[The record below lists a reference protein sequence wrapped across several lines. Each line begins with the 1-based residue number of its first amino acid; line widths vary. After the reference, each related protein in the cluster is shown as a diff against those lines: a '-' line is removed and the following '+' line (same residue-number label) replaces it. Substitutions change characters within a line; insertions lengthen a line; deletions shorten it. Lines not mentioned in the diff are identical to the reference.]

1 MSVVSESGVDVA
13 SRTELAAARQPV
25 LVWNNVS
32 FQVKETRILQN
43 VSGALCK
50 GEVACILGS
59 SGAGKSTLLDSLSG
73 RLRTGQVTGQVKYL
87 VPSSRVGYIQQQD
100 VLLATASTRETLEY
114 AAKLSNFKEPEIS
127 ERVSSVLRDLGLSSC
142 AEVKAGGPM
151 IRGLSGG
158 QRRRLSIG
166 IALIKGADVLL
177 LDEITSGLDSFSA
190 LKVIQLLRTL
200 ADTKGCTC
208 ICTVHQPSFE
218 LLKLFDKII
227 LMAKGQMAYYGTV
240 DGAIPHF
247 ESIGRPVPP
256 LTNPADYML
265 SITSPMS
272 VYSLHEHEHEHEHWH
287 VHENGDGSLTAK
299 ETKMD
304 EEALQRQSV
313 ADAKYVAIMQE
324 FWNAAPRESQGVIDA
339 ALENPTGFM
348 VEHGNGLKQSGNSIF
363 SMSLKKCMGAQ
374 PMASPASPTSAAPS
388 GVPATLQEQPRSST
402 APLPVQFAVLFKR
415 TLRNYTRD
423 PILLSTQV
431 VAYLFMS
438 VFVGLLYL
446 QIGDNQASIYK
457 RVASFFMSLCTFA
470 FVPSLSIIA
479 SFPAERAVFWKERE
493 DSMYSSLSYYAAYV
507 GATLP
512 FEAFYVFLY
521 SVISYFMIGY
531 DSHDA
536 GKFFLY
542 FGILLLFE
550 QVNSA
555 LSLTLAAISKTVDV
569 GNVLASIVITI
580 FLSVGGFVTQSD
592 QIGWWFYPFKYTSFF
607 LYAQEALSLNEFQG
621 TTFTCSDGPCI
632 ATGQQALDT
641 LGYSVMSITGDC
653 MVLLGM
659 LVFYRILGYVAVSKC
674 RFGQT

>member
-1 MSVVSESGVDVA
+1 MASTSKSASSEGGA
-13 SRTELAAARQPV
+13 GGREPV
-25 LVWNNVS
+25 LVWKNVS
-32 FQVKETRILQN
+32 FRVKESRILHD
-43 VSGALCK
+43 VSGTLFK

-73 RLRTGQVTGQVKYL
+73 RLRTGEVTGQVKYL

-114 AAKLSNFKEPEIS
+114 AAKLSNLQEPEIS
-127 ERVSSVLRDLGLSSC
+127 ERVVSVLRDLGLSSC
-142 AEVKAGGPM
+142 ADVKAGGAM

-227 LMAKGQMAYYGTV
+227 LMAKGRMAYYGPV

-247 ESIGRPVPP
+247 ESIGHPVPP

-272 VYSLHEHEHEHEHWH
+272 VYSLHDR
-287 VHENGDGSLTAK
+287 DGSEGDAAK
-299 ETKMD
+299 EKED

-313 ADAKYVAIMQE
+313 ADAKYVAIMQQ
-324 FWNAAPRESQGVIDA
+324 FWDAAPREQPEVIDA
-339 ALENPTGFM
+339 ALKNPKGFM
-348 VEHGNGLKQSGNSIF
+348 IEHGNGLKQSGNSLF
-363 SMSLKKCMGAQ
+363 PMSFKDCMGPQ
-374 PMASPASPTSAAPS
+374 SIASPASPTSPASTAPS
-388 GVPATLQEQPRSST
+388 AIDVAFQSQQTDPQSAPQVRSST

-431 VAYLFMS
+431 VSYLFMS

-446 QIGDNQASIYK
+446 QIGDNQASVYK

-507 GATLP
+507 AATFP

-531 DSHDA
+531 DYHDA
-536 GKFFLY
+536 SKFFAY

-555 LSLTLAAISKTVDV
+555 LSLTLAAVSKTVDV
-569 GNVLASIVITI
+569 GNLLASIVITI
-580 FLSVGGFVTQSD
+580 FVSVGGFVTQSD

-607 LYAQEALSLNEFQG
+607 LYAQEALSHNEFQG
-621 TTFTCSDGPCI
+621 ATFTCSETACI
-632 ATGQQALDT
+632 STGQQALDT
-641 LGYSVMSITGDC
+641 FGYTVLSLTGDC

-659 LVFYRILGYVAVSKC
+659 MVFYRIIGYIAVSKC
-674 RFGQT
+674 RFGQS